1 MRNVWAE
8 LTRRDRNTGEF
19 FHPIRRSGSLVNR
32 TQEQAH
38 DQELGH
44 LLHFVFCTACN
55 PPIVSKPGEIE
66 AKREEMLQEAQIVH
80 KIAADLLATNASDS
94 RAVADA
100 AAMLRSADWWE
111 TGAHALRPPTD
122 PLTIQNDRGDRALRG
137 AQTEI
142 AAHLLDVFGSRLDS
156 TAATLTAVA
165 FGLKATSPR
174 VSRSAFSGSKSAQR
188 S

>member
-44 LLHFVFCTACN
+44 LLHFVFCTACD
-55 PPIVSKPGEIE
+55 PPIVSKSGEIE

-94 RAVADA
+94 ALSTMPLQCSA
-100 AAMLRSADWWE
+100 APIGGKLE
-111 TGAHALRPPTD
+111 HALCARRPI
-122 PLTIQNDRGDRALRG
+122 L
-137 AQTEI
+137 
-142 AAHLLDVFGSRLDS
+142 
-156 TAATLTAVA
+156 
-165 FGLKATSPR
+165 
-174 VSRSAFSGSKSAQR
+174 
-188 S
+188 